1 MKRLALLLACLPLA
15 AFAADWDAPQQAFPL
30 YGGSYY
36 VGPQGVSSVLITSN
50 AGHILIDG
58 GTPKSPQ
65 HIAGRIRALGF
76 KVEDIKFILVSHEHF
91 DHTGGVAALQRL
103 SGATVLTSVLAKPV
117 LETGKASKGDPQY
130 GDLPDMEP
138 VARVRA
144 VADGERVTLG
154 PLAVQA
160 HYTPGHT
167 QGGMSWSWTAVE
179 NGKPLNMV
187 YADSLNAFG
196 AGSFRYSGSA
206 AYPNARRDV
215 ERSIA
220 RVAALPCDILV
231 TAHPEASG
239 LFERQAQGQ
248 AALVDPAACRS
259 YADAGRARLAK
270 TLAQEAE
277 MR

>member
-15 AFAADWDAPQQAFPL
+15 AFGADWDAPQQAFAL

-36 VGPQGVSSVLITSN
+36 VGPQGVSSVLVTSN

-58 GTPKSPQ
+58 GTPKSPRQ
-65 HIAGRIRALGF
+65 IAAHIRALGF
-76 KVEDIKFILVSHEHF
+76 KVEDIKYILTSHEHF
-91 DHTGGVAALQRL
+91 DHAGGVAELQRI

-117 LETGKASKGDPQY
+117 LETGKANKGDPQY
-130 GDLPDMEP
+130 GDLPDMAP
-138 VARVRA
+138 VANVKA
-144 VADGERVTLG
+144 VADGELVTVG
-154 PLAVQA
+154 PLAIKA

-179 NGKPLNMV
+179 NGKAMNMV

-206 AYPNARRDV
+206 AYPNAKGDV
-215 ERSIA
+215 EQSIA

-231 TAHPEASG
+231 TAHPEASA
-239 LFERQAQGQ
+239 LFERQAKGK
-248 AALVDPAACRS
+248 AALVDPAACRN
-259 YADAGRARLAK
+259 YAEAGRARLAK
-270 TLAQEAE
+270 TLAQEAQK
-277 MR
+277 R